1 MGIKHFASW
10 FNANFNE
17 FVTPFAKTNFPLIK
31 IDTFLID
38 LNGIFHMSAQKVFK
52 YGNFAPPVSLLR
64 KVSAAQPLDKLILD
78 CYRDITSTIDSLV
91 VITRPTKTL
100 VLAIDGVAPMAK
112 QQQQRQRRYKSAV
125 ENSTTHNAFDPTCIS
140 TGTKFM
146 DGLSKH
152 ISTHIEK
159 KIAAGEWAF
168 NVVFTSEKCPGEG
181 EHKLMSYVREHGSA
195 TDTFCLNA
203 LDADLFMLSLGSMKD
218 NFYLLREELYN
229 PSVDYMY
236 VDIGRTRKK
245 LIAEYT
251 EDITNTNPNTNPNNK
266 DFINDFILVCFLCG
280 NDFLP
285 NIPSVNICEQGL
297 SKLLEIYKTFG
308 TQIVVG
314 GKISMAVFL
323 DFLALIALE
332 EEKMFARKITHSSQ
346 YMPDSLVTTPFV
358 FSEYREAYN
367 KKYFGDALPDAS
379 ATYIEGCQWILDY
392 YLGGTTDW
400 EWSYKYN
407 YAPFV
412 ADILLSLGESLP
424 NYVCFE
430 SAPITPLAQLM
441 CILPPTSFHLLPKP
455 LNTFYILY
463 PEYYPS
469 VDKVSINYEGKKYKW
484 EGVINLPPINFDA
497 IRSGVADSIKKV
509 AKKDIGRNAV
519 EHPILYEKETQ
530 GTSYILNR
538 DGSISLGNGVGKT
551 PLQF

>member
-1 MGIKHFASW
+1 MGIKHFSSW
-10 FNANFNE
+10 FNANFKE

-52 YGNFAPPVSLLR
+52 YGNFAPPLSLLR
-64 KVSAAQPLDKLILD
+64 TVTASQSLDKLTVD

-91 VITRPTKTL
+91 VITRPAKTL

-125 ENSTTHNAFDPTCIS
+125 ESTTNNNMFDPTSIS

-146 DGLSKH
+146 EGLSKH

-159 KIAAGEWAF
+159 KIVSGEWQF
-168 NVVFTSEKCPGEG
+168 KVVFSSEKCPGEG
-181 EHKLMSYVREHGSA
+181 EHKLMSYVRSHGGA

-229 PSVDYMY
+229 PSIDYMY
-236 VDIGRTRKK
+236 VDIGCTRKK
-245 LIAEYT
+245 LISEYT
-251 EDITNTNPNTNPNNK
+251 KENNK
-266 DFINDFILVCFLCG
+266 AFINDFILVCFLCG

-297 SKLLEIYKTFG
+297 SRLLEIYKKFG

-314 GKISMAVFL
+314 GKIVMPVFL
-323 DFLALIALE
+323 EFLALIASE
-332 EEKMFARKITHSSQ
+332 EDAMFARKITHSSQ
-346 YMPDSLVTTPFV
+346 YMPDSLVKTPFV
-358 FSEYREAYN
+358 FSEYRKEYN
-367 KKYFGDALPDAS
+367 KKYFGDDLADAS

-392 YLGGTTDW
+392 YTGGTSDW

-412 ADILLSLGESLP
+412 ADILSSVERSLP

-430 SAPITPLAQLM
+430 SSPITPLAQLM

-455 LNTFYILY
+455 LNTFYMAY

-469 VDKVSINYEGKKYKW
+469 VDKVLINYEGKKYKW

-497 IRSGVADSIKKV
+497 IRSGVNESIKKI

-530 GTSYILNR
+530 GSSYILNR

-551 PLQF
+551 VTYF

>member
-10 FNANFNE
+10 FNTNFKE

-52 YGNFAPPVSLLR
+52 YGNFAPPPSLLR
-64 KVSAAQPLDKLILD
+64 KVTPSQSLDKLTLD
-78 CYRDITSTIDSLV
+78 CYKDITSTIDSLV
-91 VITRPTKTL
+91 IITRPTKTL

-125 ENSTTHNAFDPTCIS
+125 ESSSTHNAFDPTCIS

-152 ISTHIEK
+152 ISSHIEK
-159 KIAAGEWAF
+159 KIVAGEWMF
-168 NVVFTSEKCPGEG
+168 RVVFTSEKCPGEG
-181 EHKLMSYVREHGSA
+181 EHKLMNYVRSHGA
-195 TDTFCLNA
+195 DTDTFCLNA

-229 PSVDYMY
+229 PSIDYMY
-236 VDIGRTRKK
+236 VDIGRTRTK

-251 EDITNTNPNTNPNNK
+251 EEDKENSNTKIK

-285 NIPSVNICEQGL
+285 NIPSVNICEHGL
-297 SKLLEIYKTFG
+297 SKLLEIYKKFG
-308 TQIVVG
+308 TRIVVD
-314 GKISMAVFL
+314 GKISIPIFIE
-323 DFLALIALE
+323 FLALIAVE
-332 EEKMFARKITHSSQ
+332 EEPMFARKITHSSQ
-346 YMPDSLVTTPFV
+346 YMPDSLIKNPFV

-367 KKYFGDALPDAS
+367 KKYFGDALRDAS

-392 YLGGTTDW
+392 YIGGTTDW

-412 ADILLSLGESLP
+412 ADILLSLEGSVP

-430 SAPITPLAQLM
+430 SRPITPLAQLM

-455 LNTFYILY
+455 LSTFYIEY

-497 IRSGVADSIKKV
+497 IRSGVNEFIKKV

-519 EHPILYEKETQ
+519 ENPILYEKETQ
-530 GTSYILNR
+530 GGSYILNR

-551 PLQF
+551 PIEF

>member
-1 MGIKHFASW
+1 M
-10 FNANFNE
+10 
-17 FVTPFAKTNFPLIK
+17 
-31 IDTFLID
+31 
-38 LNGIFHMSAQKVFK
+38 
-52 YGNFAPPVSLLR
+52 
-64 KVSAAQPLDKLILD
+64 
-78 CYRDITSTIDSLV
+78 
-91 VITRPTKTL
+91 
-100 VLAIDGVAPMAK
+100 
-112 QQQQRQRRYKSAV
+112 
-125 ENSTTHNAFDPTCIS
+125 
-140 TGTKFM
+140 
-146 DGLSKH
+146 
-152 ISTHIEK
+152 
-159 KIAAGEWAF
+159 
-168 NVVFTSEKCPGEG
+168 
-181 EHKLMSYVREHGSA
+181 
-195 TDTFCLNA
+195 
-203 LDADLFMLSLGSMKD
+203 
-218 NFYLLREELYN
+218 
-229 PSVDYMY
+229 
-236 VDIGRTRKK
+236 
-245 LIAEYT
+245 
-251 EDITNTNPNTNPNNK
+251 
-266 DFINDFILVCFLCG
+266 CFLCG

-314 GKISMAVFL
+314 GKISMTVFL

>member
-10 FNANFNE
+10 FNTNFKE

-52 YGNFAPPVSLLR
+52 YGNFAPPPSLLR
-64 KVSAAQPLDKLILD
+64 KVTPSQSLDKLTLD
-78 CYRDITSTIDSLV
+78 CYKDITSTIDSLV
-91 VITRPTKTL
+91 AITRPTKTL

-112 QQQQRQRRYKSAV
+112 QQQQRQRRYKSAF
-125 ENSTTHNAFDPTCIS
+125 ESSTTHNTFDSTCIS

-152 ISTHIEK
+152 ISAHTEK
-159 KIAAGEWAF
+159 KIASGDWTF
-168 NVVFTSEKCPGEG
+168 KVVLSSEKCPGEG
-181 EHKLMSYVREHGSA
+181 EHKLMSYVREHGAA

-218 NFYLLREELYN
+218 NFYLLREELYT
-229 PSVDYMY
+229 PSIDYMY

-251 EDITNTNPNTNPNNK
+251 KEGDNTK
-266 DFINDFILVCFLCG
+266 DFINDFVLVCFLCG

-297 SKLLEIYKTFG
+297 SKLLEIYKKFG

-314 GKISMAVFL
+314 GKIAMPIFL
-323 DFLALIALE
+323 KFLALIAMDE
-332 EEKMFARKITHSSQ
+332 ETMFKRKITHSSH
-346 YMPDSLVTTPFV
+346 YMPDSLVKYPFA
-358 FSEYREAYN
+358 FPEYREAYT
-367 KKYFGDALPDAS
+367 KKYFGDSLKDAS
-379 ATYIEGCQWILDY
+379 TTYIEGCQWILDY
-392 YLGGTTDW
+392 YIAGPSDW

-412 ADILLSLGESLP
+412 ADILLSLEGFMP

-430 SAPITPLAQLM
+430 SSPITPLAQLM

-455 LNTFYILY
+455 LSTFYLEY

-484 EGVINLPPINFDA
+484 EGVINLPPINFDS
-497 IRSGVADSIKKV
+497 IRSGVAESINKV
-509 AKKDIGRNAV
+509 SKKDIGRNAA
-519 EHPILYEKETQ
+519 ENPILYEKETQ
-530 GTSYILNR
+530 GSSYIINR

-551 PLQF
+551 VIKF